1 MKLYYQLSTG
11 ESLTQGYGNQI
22 ASRLE
27 DDGVDSVA
35 GLDGRVVVSGGEGGV
50 QLDTFVY
57 EVRVSHGTVDPRIVP
72 QTTAAFF
79 LPTTSNKER
88 SNPGPPQLTLRP
100 ICSRSRSRQC
110 SGTCPACTSC
120 CSCGPCTSRHSRSQA
135 EGNITLL

>member
-57 EVRVSHGTVDPRIVP
+57 EVRVSHGTVDPRVVP
-72 QTTAAFF
+72 QTTTAFL
-79 LPTTSNKER
+79 LPTASNIER
-88 SNPGPPQLTLRP
+88 PNPGPPQLTLRP